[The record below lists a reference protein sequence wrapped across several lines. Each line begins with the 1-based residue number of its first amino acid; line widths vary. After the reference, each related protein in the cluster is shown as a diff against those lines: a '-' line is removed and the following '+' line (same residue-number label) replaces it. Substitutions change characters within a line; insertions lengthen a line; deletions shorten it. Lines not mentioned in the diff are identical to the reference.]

1 MNQQFAEKSWF
12 NIRLESREVC
22 QERTDKTKMGEKADR
37 NTNMETTLKKRV
49 NREIKSA
56 HGLFDGKRMHAD
68 TSQ

>member
-1 MNQQFAEKSWF
+1 
-12 NIRLESREVC
+12 
-22 QERTDKTKMGEKADR
+22 MGEKADR
-37 NTNMETTLKKRV
+37 NTNMETTLKTG

>member
-1 MNQQFAEKSWF
+1 
-12 NIRLESREVC
+12 
-22 QERTDKTKMGEKADR
+22 MGEKADR

-49 NREIKSA
+49 NREIKLA

>member
-1 MNQQFAEKSWF
+1 
-12 NIRLESREVC
+12 
-22 QERTDKTKMGEKADR
+22 MGEKADR

-56 HGLFDGKRMHAD
+56 HRLFDGKRMHAD

>member
-12 NIRLESREVC
+12 NIRLESREVS
-22 QERTDKTKMGEKADR
+22 ELTKQRWEKKL
-37 NTNMETTLKKRV
+37 TGTLTWKLLKKKRV

>member
-1 MNQQFAEKSWF
+1 
-12 NIRLESREVC
+12 
-22 QERTDKTKMGEKADR
+22 MGEKADR